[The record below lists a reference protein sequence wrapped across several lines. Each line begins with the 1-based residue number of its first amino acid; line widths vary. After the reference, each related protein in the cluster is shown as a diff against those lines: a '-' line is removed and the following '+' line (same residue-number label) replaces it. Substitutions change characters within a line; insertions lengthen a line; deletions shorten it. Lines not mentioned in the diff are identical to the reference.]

1 MSIAVNEYFEGKVK
15 SLGLANAAGKQ
26 TVGVMEAGEYEFGTG
41 SAEEMTLVS
50 GKWELQIPG
59 VAGGFKPYAAGV
71 TAFIPATTKFQLRIL
86 ETSAYLCRYE

>member
-15 SLGLANAAGKQ
+15 SLKLSNAAGNQ
-26 TVGVMEAGEYEFGTG
+26 TVGVMLAGEYEFGTG

-59 VAGGFKPYAAGV
+59 IAGGFKSYGPGV
-71 TAFIPATTKFQLRIL
+71 TAHIPANTKFQLKIL
-86 ETSAYLCRYE
+86 ETSAYLCRFE